1 MKVDDAG
8 SSVPEKYIAVI
19 IQNYRA
25 GARLG
30 AMVKTVTEGRRR
42 KQGGGRKKGE
52 EEGEK
57 GEKRGER

>member
-42 KQGGGRKKGE
+42 KQGGGRRKGE
-52 EEGEK
+52 E
-57 GEKRGER
+57 